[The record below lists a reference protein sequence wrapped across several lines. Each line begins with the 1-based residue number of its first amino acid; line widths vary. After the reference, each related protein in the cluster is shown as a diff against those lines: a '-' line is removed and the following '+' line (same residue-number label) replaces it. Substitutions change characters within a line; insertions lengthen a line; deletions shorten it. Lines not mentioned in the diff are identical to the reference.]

1 MISNSTNEQRLSN
14 SHPKISHKHSLTRRS
29 SRKRKEPLSTYIQ
42 NEIIIGLVVSFLL
55 VPQSI
60 AYSFIGNFEPTV
72 GIHASWMLGA
82 ICAVFGGRPAMINGI
97 TGGFS
102 SMIGKYVDVPEDLKY
117 SGDGIV
123 ILFLSIIFAGVIICL
138 AALLK
143 VGHLNNLIPSTVKIG
158 FCNGLGLIIAKGQ
171 LGSFKDS
178 KGHFI
183 SGATLYIVILYAIV
197 SALIMDKFGKIPIK
211 ICKKIPPSL
220 IVLVVCIILEFA
232 LVRPFGARTY
242 TIGDIATISSENAF
256 PKPFFINPVYNL
268 AELSTPGVVGRII
281 SQGISLAALA
291 IMETLMTMEIVNE
304 FTKTEGDVD
313 KQFWALGV
321 GNIVCGLMGAS
332 GGDAMIGVTTVNC
345 VGGGK
350 GRLSSFTAALM
361 TMIIIMGAYPLL
373 NFIPLGALIGMMAI
387 VVYRTFRWFTLKGFL
402 ACFMPHQL
410 REKLNFHNKMDR
422 YDLAVI
428 VLVSILTVIS
438 SLLTACLIGIA
449 IAALVFTTKIS
460 SQMKVNSR
468 IITVDK
474 KTSGRPKTIKI
485 YSISGPV
492 FFGTKLEFV
501 RNFKVIED
509 PENVQIHFEE
519 DAYFD
524 YTILEA
530 LNVLSKRY
538 KELNKKMKVRRLK
551 ESQQLVEKA
560 YNLVKNIEFTVGDEI
575 PMDEVPHPITF
586 AGDIDVKDVYHD
598 KSDEEEEKEEKE
610 EMEMDEMGKKDLEI
624 PLIYEKTEM
633 EKK

>member
-1 MISNSTNEQRLSN
+1 MKERI
-14 SHPKISHKHSLTRRS
+14 SHPPTKVSQKVSQKVGSLRRS
-29 SRKRKEPLSTYIQ
+29 SRHRKETLSTYIQ
-42 NEIIIGLVVSFLL
+42 NEVIIGLVVSFLL

-60 AYSFIGNFEPTV
+60 AYSFIGHFEPAV
-72 GIHASWMLGA
+72 GIHTSWMLGA

-102 SMIGKYVDVPEDLKY
+102 SMIGKYVAIPQDLKY

-123 ILFLSIIFAGVIICL
+123 ILFLSTIFAGVVICL
-138 AALLK
+138 AALFK

-171 LGSFKDS
+171 LGSFKDD
-178 KGHFI
+178 KGQYVTDTTLTLVIMYAVI
-183 SGATLYIVILYAIV
+183 SAV
-197 SALIMDKFGKIPIK
+197 IMDKFGKIPIK

-220 IVLVVCIILEFA
+220 IVLIVCIILEFA
-232 LVRPFGARTY
+232 VVRPLGARTY

-256 PKPFFINPVYNL
+256 PIPFFLNSIYNM
-268 AELSTPGVVGRII
+268 AELQTPGVVGRII
-281 SQGISLAALA
+281 TQGISLAALA

-321 GNIVCGLMGAS
+321 GNIVCGFMGAS

-345 VGGGK
+345 VGGGR

-373 NFIPLGALIGMMAI
+373 NFIPLGSLIGMMAI

-402 ACFMPHQL
+402 ACFMPMQL
-410 REKLNFHNKMDR
+410 RERLGFHNKMDR
-422 YDLAVI
+422 LDLAVI
-428 VLVSILTVIS
+428 VIVTVITVLS

-449 IAALVFTTKIS
+449 IAAVVFTTKIS
-460 SQMKVNSR
+460 SKMKVTSR
-468 IITVDK
+468 FVTVDK
-474 KTSGRPKTIKI
+474 KTSGKPKTIKI
-485 YSISGPV
+485 YSVSGPV

-501 RNFKVIED
+501 RNFKVLED
-509 PENVQIHFEE
+509 PEHVQVHFEE

-524 YTILEA
+524 YTIIEA

-538 KELNKKMKVRRLK
+538 KDMNKKMKVRRLK
-551 ESQQLVEKA
+551 ESQHLVEKA

-575 PMDEVPHPITF
+575 LVDEVPHPITF
-586 AGDIDVKDVYHD
+586 AGDIEVKDVYHD
-598 KSDEEEEKEEKE
+598 KSDEEEKDEDEVNDTGKDI
-610 EMEMDEMGKKDLEI
+610 EM

-633 EKK
+633 EEKKLIK

>member
-1 MISNSTNEQRLSN
+1 MQDRSSSQPQASFKSSTIQ
-14 SHPKISHKHSLTRRS
+14 RS
-29 SRKRKEPLSTYIQ
+29 SRRRKEPLSTYIQ
-42 NEIIIGLVVSFLL
+42 NEMIIGLVVSFLL

-60 AYSFIGNFEPTV
+60 AYSFIGNIEPTV
-72 GIHASWMLGA
+72 GIHASWMLGV
-82 ICAVFGGRPAMINGI
+82 ICSLFGGRPAMINGI

-102 SMIGKYVDVPEDLKY
+102 SMIGQFVEKPEDMKN

-123 ILFLSIIFAGVIICL
+123 TAFMSVIFAGVVICL
-138 AALLK
+138 AAALR

-171 LGSFKDS
+171 IGSFKDN

-183 SGATLYIVILYAIV
+183 SGVTLYLVIFYALM
-197 SALIMDKFGKIPIK
+197 SAIIMDKFGKIPLK

-220 IVLVVCIILEFA
+220 VALIVCILLEFVIA
-232 LVRPFGARTY
+232 RPFGARTF

-256 PKPFFINPVYNL
+256 PKPFFLNSVYNVSS
-268 AELSTPGVVGRII
+268 ELNASGVIRKII
-281 SQGISLAALA
+281 SQGLSLAALA

-313 KQFWALGV
+313 KQFWALGL

-345 VGGGK
+345 VGGGR

-387 VVYRTFRWFTLKGFL
+387 VVYRTFRWFTLKAFL
-402 ACFMPHQL
+402 SCFMPMQL
-410 REKLNFHNKMDR
+410 RDRLGFHNKMDR
-422 YDLAVI
+422 FDLAVI
-428 VLVSILTVIS
+428 VIVSILTVVS

-449 IAALVFTTKIS
+449 IAAIVFTTKIAGK
-460 SQMKVNSR
+460 MKISSR

-485 YSISGPV
+485 YSVSGPV

-501 RNFKVIED
+501 RHFNVLED
-509 PENVQIHFEE
+509 PEQVQVHFEE
-519 DAYFD
+519 DSYFD
-524 YTILEA
+524 YTIIEA

-538 KELNKKMKVRRLK
+538 KDVKKKMKVQQLK
-551 ESQQLVEKA
+551 ESQHLIEKA

-575 PMDEVPHPITF
+575 SMEEVPHPITF
-586 AGDIDVKDVYHD
+586 AGEIDVKDVYHD
-598 KSDEEEEKEEKE
+598 KSDEEEEQEHETEKDI
-610 EMEMDEMGKKDLEI
+610 EM
-624 PLIYEKTEM
+624 PLINGKAEIG
-633 EKK
+633 EKKY